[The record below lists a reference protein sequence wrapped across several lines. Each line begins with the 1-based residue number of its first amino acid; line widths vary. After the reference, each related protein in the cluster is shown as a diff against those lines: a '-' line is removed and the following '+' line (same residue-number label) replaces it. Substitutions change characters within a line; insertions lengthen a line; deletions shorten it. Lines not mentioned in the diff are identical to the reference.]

1 MSTGKK
7 ISLFIIISIVLI
19 IYFFGYNY
27 DYNNSY
33 WISMLFFVLILFSY
47 VGLTL
52 STYEKVVGENPG
64 KFFWYPW
71 KKIKYVF
78 LSGVMTVFSIILI
91 FSTLS
96 ISLEL
101 AKQRKYKFLDSKET
115 NKIIGFISK
124 LDSIPQRYGK
134 RPVAYLSYSVKE
146 KKFEFE
152 LENQNSKY
160 KLNQKIKIKYSL
172 KHPDMFEI
180 LEINRN

>member
-1 MSTGKK
+1 MSIGKK

-27 DYNNSY
+27 DYGNSY
-33 WISMLFFVLILFSY
+33 WMSMLFFVLILFSY

-52 STYEKVVGENPG
+52 SIYEKVAGENPG

-78 LSGVMTVFSIILI
+78 LSGFMTIFLIILI
-91 FSTLS
+91 FGTLF

-101 AKQRKYKFLDSKET
+101 SKQRKYKFLDSKET
-115 NKIIGFISK
+115 DKITGFIAK
-124 LDSIPQRYGK
+124 LDSIPKRYGK
-134 RPVAYLSYSVKE
+134 RPVAYLNYSVKE

-152 LENQNSKY
+152 LENKNSKY
-160 KLNQKIKIKYSL
+160 KLNQKIKLKYSS

-180 LEINRN
+180 LE